1 MEKLVNEEVEEDKDE
16 TRGSSAGR
24 PPFAAA
30 RPEPRERCAR
40 PHAKGQ
46 KRVLFAG

>member
-1 MEKLVNEEVEEDKDE
+1 MVKEKSVNEEVEEDKDE
-16 TRGSSAGR
+16 MSR
-24 PPFAAA
+24 PLLPFAAA
-30 RPEPRERCAR
+30 RPEACERHAR